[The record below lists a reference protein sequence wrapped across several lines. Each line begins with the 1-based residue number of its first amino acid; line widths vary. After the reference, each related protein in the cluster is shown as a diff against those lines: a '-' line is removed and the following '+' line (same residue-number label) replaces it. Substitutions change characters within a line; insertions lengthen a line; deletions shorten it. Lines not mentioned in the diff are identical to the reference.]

1 MFEDR
6 PFGNRL
12 RLTVV
17 GASHAPHL
25 EFRLEG
31 FPSGFAVDA
40 AALAAFMERRAPG
53 RDPLS
58 TARRETDEVMFL
70 SGLADGRTDGEAIVG
85 RIANADQRPRDYG
98 EERTVPRPGHADW
111 GQWAERG
118 EIPTGGG
125 ENSGRLTAALC
136 AAGGICLQYLRT
148 RGVEVNAA
156 IETIGGKAED
166 FEATIASAKADGDSV
181 GGTVRCRATGLPA
194 GVGGALFAGVESE
207 LSAALFAIPG
217 LKGVEFGN
225 GFAAAAL
232 RGSENNDPFVVENGV
247 VRTRGNN
254 HGGVLGGRTTGMP
267 LDFRVA
273 FKPTP
278 TIFRPQPSVDLRTLT
293 PAVCQS
299 KGRHDP
305 CIVRRAV
312 PVVEA
317 VTAFALTDLLC
328 AWRPDMI

>member
-12 RLTVV
+12 KLVV
-17 GASHAPHL
+17 TGQSHAPHL
-25 EFRLEG
+25 AFRLTG
-31 FPSGFAVDA
+31 FPAGFAVDT

-53 RDPLS
+53 RDALS
-58 TARRETDEVMFL
+58 TARQETDAVDFIA
-70 SGLADGRTDGEAIVG
+70 GLADGVTEDGEIVG
-85 RIANADQRPRDYG
+85 RIANTDQRPQDYG
-98 EERTVPRPGHADW
+98 TARTVPRPGHADF
-111 GQWAERG
+111 GQWVERG
-118 EIPTGGG
+118 TIPTGGG

-136 AAGGICLQYLRT
+136 AAGGLCLQYL
-148 RGVEVNAA
+148 AA
-156 IETIGGKAED
+156 RAIHVGAFIDMVGGKADGFNE
-166 FEATIASAKADGDSV
+166 TIAAAQAEGDSV
-181 GGTVRCRATGLPA
+181 GGTVRCEATGLPA
-194 GVGGALFAGVESE
+194 GIGGALFAGVESE

-232 RGSENNDPFVVENGV
+232 RGSENNDPFVVEDGV

-267 LDFRVA
+267 LVFRVA

-278 TIFRPQPSVDLRTLT
+278 TIFKPQPSVDLATMT
-293 PAVCQS
+293 SSVCVS
-299 KGRHDP
+299 RGRHDP

-317 VTAFALTDLLC
+317 VTAFVLTDLILGKEQL
-328 AWRPDMI
+328 